1 MRVTKS
7 EAVRAVKN
15 ANNRLKPVRDTCY
28 RIAQQRDIRLPQ
40 KEQKLMLSR
49 LSRELSPE
57 DTAGPLLQEAV
68 ETFWRELYA
77 GADPARQLALAN
89 DVHIAVRQVQ
99 SDRWVRLEAKY
110 GKVSH
115 YFDRYGQIK
124 KRYRK
129 PREEEIEL
137 PPLKGCAAT
146 ALALFGVVA
155 LLIWWLA

>member
-1 MRVTKS
+1 MPVLIPP
-7 EAVRAVKN
+7 
-15 ANNRLKPVRDTCY
+15 AN
-28 RIAQQRDIRLPQ
+28 
-40 KEQKLMLSR
+40 
-49 LSRELSPE
+49 
-57 DTAGPLLQEAV
+57 
-68 ETFWRELYA
+68 WHW
-77 GADPARQLALAN
+77 LAN

-115 YFDRYGQIK
+115 YFDRYEQIK

>member
-1 MRVTKS
+1 MVD
-7 EAVRAVKN
+7 A
-15 ANNRLKPVRDTCY
+15 CY

-40 KEQKLMLSR
+40 KEQKLMLAR
-49 LSRELSPE
+49 LDRELTME
-57 DTAGPLLQEAV
+57 DAAGPLLRNAV
-68 ETFWRELYA
+68 GIFWRELFG
-77 GADPARQLALAN
+77 GADPARQRELAN
-89 DVHIAVRQVQ
+89 GVYIAVRQVQ

-129 PREEEIEL
+129 TQEEEIEL
-137 PPLKGCAAT
+137 QPLKGCAAP
-146 ALALFGVVA
+146 ALVLFGVVA